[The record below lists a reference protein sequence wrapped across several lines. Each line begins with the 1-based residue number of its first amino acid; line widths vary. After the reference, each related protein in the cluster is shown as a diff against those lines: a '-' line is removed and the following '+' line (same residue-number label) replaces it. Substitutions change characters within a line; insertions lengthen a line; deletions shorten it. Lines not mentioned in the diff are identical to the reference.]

1 MGRISRKKW
10 REDRVKK
17 LKEKLERQSGGERK
31 RRWMKKLKEKVE
43 LESGEIN

>member
-1 MGRISRKKW
+1 MSRKKW

-17 LKEKLERQSGGERK
+17 LKEKLERQSGGEK
-31 RRWMKKLKEKVE
+31 RRWMKKWKEKVE